1 MSDSLWGD
9 IESLPTV
16 NTPRVILSEQ
26 ADHLSTSTKGLL
38 VGDIKSYAMD
48 QHSDETEITF
58 DIYARS
64 LNNYRVRILDCR
76 FGKDY
81 YPATIFIE
89 NDNMWQEVEDE
100 SAFKKLLTEILKS
113 ARVRNIVGGL
123 LSELRSMGFEP
134 KDEKEDDEIPF

>member
-26 ADHLSTSTKGLL
+26 AGHLTNSTKGLL
-38 VGDIKSYAMD
+38 VGEIQSYAMD
-48 QHSDETEITF
+48 EHSNETEITF

-76 FGKDY
+76 FGKYY
-81 YPATIFIE
+81 YPATVYIE
-89 NDNMWQEVEDE
+89 DDNTWQEVADE
-100 SAFKKLLTEILKS
+100 SAFKKLLAEILKS

-134 KDEKEDDEIPF
+134 KDEKEDIPF